1 MKTTSTSQLTRL
13 IRFVQDNDLS
23 YNQSAKDKFKER
35 GLQAMKRLA
44 SALKLREFDV
54 SFNAGG
60 IAVSGDLHLMGMFN
74 DNIGIYIIISK
85 GAFNHNGCTFLYR
98 TIKNMKDYSGGGNNY
113 FRDVVGHTE
122 VVKTIHR
129 MCKIDPKQQ
138 SIIAASKNF
147 SKRNVNPI
155 GKPLENFTGNR
166 RKDFQ
171 ERYDRAYKMFQNH
184 LAYGNYF
191 QLGADSHERIHDL
204 TIAALA
210 YDNLVNI
217 KGQMTS
223 EGFLHSKFIFPSGN
237 EGRPSQLIECYR
249 NEMWHTFGEA
259 AGYLEEINEPEF
271 EEEN

>member
-13 IRFVQDNDLS
+13 IRFVQDNEIS

-44 SALKLREFDV
+44 SALKLREFEV

-74 DNIGIYIIISK
+74 DVMGIYITISK
-85 GAFNHNGCTFLYR
+85 GAFNHSGCTFLYR
-98 TIKNMKDYSGGGNNY
+98 TIKNMKDYSGGQNNY

-122 VVKTIHR
+122 VVETIHR

-138 SIIAASKNF
+138 SIITASKNF

-171 ERYDRAYKMFQNH
+171 ERYDRAYKIFQDH

-191 QLGADSHERIHDL
+191 GHGAHSHDRIHDL

-210 YDNLVNI
+210 FDNLVHI
-217 KGQMTS
+217 KGQMT
-223 EGFLHSKFIFPSGN
+223 ERGFLDSKFIFPSGN

-249 NEMWHTFGEA
+249 GEMWGTFGFA
-259 AGYLEEINEPEF
+259 SHKFVEI
-271 EEEN
+271 EEEES

>member
-1 MKTTSTSQLTRL
+1 MKTTSQSQLTRL

-44 SALKLREFDV
+44 STLKLREFKMD
-54 SFNAGG
+54 FNAGG
-60 IAVSGDLHLMGMFN
+60 IAVSGDLHLTGMFN
-74 DNIGIYIIISK
+74 DVMGIYITITK

-98 TIKNMKDYSGGGNNY
+98 TIKNMEDYSGGGNHY
-113 FRDVVGHTE
+113 FREIVGETE
-122 VVKTIHR
+122 VVKAIHQLCR
-129 MCKIDPKQQ
+129 IDAKQQ
-138 SIIAASKNF
+138 SAIVAAKSL

-171 ERYDRAYKMFQNH
+171 GRYDKAYKLFQDH

-191 QLGADSHERIHDL
+191 QLGAGSHDRIHDL

-223 EGFLHSKFIFPSGN
+223 EGFLGSKFIFPSGN